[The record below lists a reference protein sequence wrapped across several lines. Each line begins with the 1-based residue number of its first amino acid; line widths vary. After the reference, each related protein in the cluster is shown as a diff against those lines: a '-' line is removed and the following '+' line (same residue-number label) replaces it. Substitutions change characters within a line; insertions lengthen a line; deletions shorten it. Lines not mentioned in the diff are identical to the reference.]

1 MERQVGFTYAC
12 GSGAC
17 ATVAS
22 AIKLGLVKDRA
33 HVHFSTGILDI
44 SMKSGNIYMAGPATF
59 VARGEFVIEVG

>member
-1 MERQVGFTYAC
+1 M
-12 GSGAC
+12 
-17 ATVAS
+17 
-22 AIKLGLVKDRA
+22 KDRA